1 MKSKDENDGKTID
14 LNDLAS
20 RPGYQLT
27 LVPREE
33 PAEQATRFEM
43 EKAEAEHRR
52 WKDRIL
58 HVAAV
63 IGVGLAFGL
72 CVLVILR
79 EGSSSEGAKWA
90 VPMLASIV
98 AGIVGYLFGKSAK

>member
-1 MKSKDENDGKTID
+1 MDKDEGKLD
-14 LNDLAS
+14 LNDLAD

-33 PAEQATRFEM
+33 PAERETRLDL

-52 WKDRIL
+52 WKDAIL

-63 IGVGLAFGL
+63 IGIGLGFGL

-79 EGSSSEGAKWA
+79 EGSGSEGAKWA

-98 AGIVGYLFGKSAK
+98 AGIVGYLFGKSTK